1 MVNRLEFT
9 RIQGRFVLNHTNS
22 GFGFEFLAMLADL
35 SACEGEN
42 SGFCPET
49 HPPNPPPQGRG
60 AFGRPPLAR
69 RENAEAKVRGA

>member
-42 SGFCPET
+42 SGFRPEPT
-49 HPPNPPPQGRG
+49 PKPLSAPSGLRG
-60 AFGRPPLAR
+60 VAH
-69 RENAEAKVRGA
+69 AEAKVRGA